1 MNDAASDSV
10 ETERLL
16 ERARGGDARAFGEL
30 FDRHRE
36 YLCRVVE
43 RRLDPRVRKRVDAS
57 DVVQE
62 TQLEAFD
69 RLADFLQRRPM
80 PFGLWLLKTA
90 HERLLKMQRF
100 HMTAGRSVRREVP
113 LPERSSLELAQ
124 RLIAGGSTP
133 SQQLGRRELA
143 QRVREVLAELTEID
157 REIVL
162 LRNFE
167 SLSNNDV
174 AAMLDIEPE
183 AAKKRYTRALMRL
196 HRLMIERGLRRSQL

>member
-1 MNDAASDSV
+1 
-10 ETERLL
+10 
-16 ERARGGDARAFGEL
+16 
-30 FDRHRE
+30 
-36 YLCRVVE
+36 
-43 RRLDPRVRKRVDAS
+43 
-57 DVVQE
+57 
-62 TQLEAFD
+62 
-69 RLADFLQRRPM
+69 
-80 PFGLWLLKTA
+80 
-90 HERLLKMQRF
+90 MQRF
-100 HMTAGRSVRREVP
+100 HMTAERRSVRREVP

-167 SLSNNDV
+167 GLSNNDV
-174 AAMLDIEPE
+174 AALLDIKPD

-196 HRLMIERGLRRSQL
+196 HSLMIERGLRRSQL